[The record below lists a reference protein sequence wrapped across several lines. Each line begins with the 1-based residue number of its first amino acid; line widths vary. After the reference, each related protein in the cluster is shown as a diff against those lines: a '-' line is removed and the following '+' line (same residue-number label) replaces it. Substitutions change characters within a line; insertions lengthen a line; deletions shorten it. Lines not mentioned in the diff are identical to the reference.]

1 MAGGN
6 LFRNMMEEL
15 LELPKIV
22 RNEYL
27 AEKILIV
34 NGQPGCGK
42 TMFSPIAAAM
52 DRVELL
58 AYAEELEY
66 ICSLYHFHKITTDAV
81 IAMVRILTDLRLYDT
96 MHARVNFRPGDL
108 SSVFRDSHTMKYIKR
123 LFQKG
128 DELVPARIRKEK
140 PILHLTTHNLLP
152 YSEPLFAALADR
164 LVFIEVI
171 RHPLY
176 MIKQQELNMKRS
188 FTGNVRDFT
197 IYFEHKGKQVPYF
210 VSGWE
215 DLFIDSNLID
225 KAIYSIEKH
234 IRLSQDKIVYL
245 EKLYNANFI
254 IIPFEKFVVNPWT
267 CMEKIVQRLEN
278 KITRK
283 TRRAMKK
290 QNVPRKMY
298 AEGIGLKIYKR
309 CGWEPPG
316 KELNEQKELDTRRQ
330 FAIEQGASKE
340 AMAALDR
347 ICQEYEERY
356 LSSVYGL
363 KRSTM

>member
-1 MAGGN
+1 MAGEN
-6 LFRNMMEEL
+6 SFNKMMEESL
-15 LELPKIV
+15 ASPKIV
-22 RNEYL
+22 RNNYL

-42 TMFSPIAAAM
+42 TMLSPIVAAM

-58 AYAEELEY
+58 TYAFELEY
-66 ICSLYHFHKITTDAV
+66 ICALYHLQKMTVDAA
-81 IAMVRILTDLRLYDT
+81 IAMVRMLTDLQLYNT
-96 MHARVNFRPGDL
+96 MMARVNFRPGDL
-108 SSVFRDSHTMKYIKR
+108 SSVFSDIHTVKYIKR

-128 DELVPARIRKEK
+128 DELVPMRVQKEK

-152 YSEPLFAALADR
+152 YSEPLFAALEDR

-176 MIKQQELNMKRS
+176 MIKQQRFNMKRS

-215 DLFIDSNLID
+215 DLFVDSNLID

-245 EKLYNANFI
+245 EKRYNANFI
-254 IIPFEKFVVNPWT
+254 IIPFEKYVVNPWP
-267 CMEKIVQRLEN
+267 CMEQVVQRLEN
-278 KITRK
+278 KITKK
-283 TRRAMKK
+283 TRRMMKK

-316 KELNEQKELDTRRQ
+316 KKLNEQQELDKRRQ
-330 FAIEQGASKE
+330 FAIEQGASKA
-340 AMAALDR
+340 AMEALDR

-363 KRSTM
+363 KRSAM